1 MCLQC
6 HTGFSTKIELHTR
19 HPAASEAS
27 RCVSCHMPP
36 IMNSLLFQ
44 ARTHQID
51 DVPNAGMTLRF
62 AQEESPNA
70 CLMCHTAKDALWVKQ
85 QLQARVQGP

>member
-6 HTGFSTKIELHTR
+6 HDKFAANVSAHSH
-19 HPAASEAS
+19 HPASSDAS
-27 RCVSCHMPP
+27 RCVNCHMPK

-51 DVPNAGMTLRF
+51 DIPDAGMNARF
-62 AQEESPNA
+62 GQQESPNA
-70 CLMCHTAKDALWVKQ
+70 CLICHSNKDAQWADPKLRAW
-85 QLQARVQGP
+85 